1 MFNQVKKSMSFVNV
15 IMVIMVVVLAA
26 MAVTGFYEKASAG
39 NNQIVA
45 NCCGGGNNHNSSDG
59 RSIAHNN
66 GNSYGQAISSNPAV
80 TIKELQSNKN
90 KYLGKTVK
98 IEGTI
103 TEVCQHM
110 GCWFNVN
117 DGTGT
122 IYVDLGMRGYFIPD
136 DGTGPIYV
144 DLSMGKYMT
153 IPRDSAKSHVI
164 VEGIVKEEYEQLSI
178 NGQRV
183 QIISNK

>member
-39 NNQIVA
+39 NNQIGA
-45 NCCGGGNNHNSSDG
+45 NCCGGGNNQNSSGG
-59 RSIAHNN
+59 RSTAHNN
-66 GNSYGQAISSNPAV
+66 GSSYGKAISSNPAV

-103 TEVCQHM
+103 TEVCQQM
-110 GCWFNVN
+110 GCWFYVN

-122 IYVDLGMRGYFIPD
+122 IYVDLGMKGNF
-136 DGTGPIYV
+136 
-144 DLSMGKYMT
+144 T
-153 IPRDSAKSHVI
+153 IPKNSAKSHVI
-164 VEGIVKEEYEQLSI
+164 VEGTLKGDNGTLSI
-178 NGQRV
+178 MGAGV
-183 QIISNK
+183 KIGEY